1 VSAIDLAALILA
13 AVALVAVAALAL
25 VCARLV
31 RVVNELR
38 DATTRF
44 EASALPAAHELT
56 DAARSASTQVDRL
69 DDLIRTTGN
78 ITSTVDN
85 ATQATFKALSNPVI
99 KGAAIA
105 SGTSRAAKRLRGGSS
120 QRPGG
125 GSAQRKGA

>member
-1 VSAIDLAALILA
+1 MSAIDLAALILA
-13 AVALVAVAALAL
+13 AVALAAVAALAL

-31 RVVNELR
+31 RVVGELR
-38 DATTRF
+38 DATAEF
-44 EASALPAAHELT
+44 EASALPAAHELE
-56 DAARSASTQVDRL
+56 AAAQSASTQVDRL

-120 QRPGG
+120 QR
-125 GSAQRKGA
+125 RGA

>member
-1 VSAIDLAALILA
+1 MSAIDLAALILA
-13 AVALVAVAALAL
+13 AVALVAVAVLAL

-31 RVVNELR
+31 RVVADLR
-38 DATTRF
+38 DATSAF
-44 EASALPAAHELT
+44 EDSALPAALQLE

-105 SGTSRAAKRLRGGSS
+105 SGTSRAAKRLRGGGA
-120 QRPGG
+120 QRPR